1 MTATF
6 YIGDVFDRMAELDCG
21 HRDDDPDAWHT
32 DGDDTVC
39 SRCCPTCNAVATS
52 IGAFGR

>member
-6 YIGDVFDRMAELDCG
+6 YIGDGDCMAELDCG

-39 SRCCPTCNAVATS
+39 SRCCPTCNGPDERRPALLA
-52 IGAFGR
+52 